1 MNISVI
7 GGGHGCYAAAIE
19 LAEKGHSVRL
29 WRRDSTALETLQGLG
44 HLRVRDFRGERKVSL
59 GQPGD
64 ALTLSFDLA
73 HAVVDAQLLVIAL
86 PSTTHQDLA
95 TELAP
100 LLHDGQVVFLPPGT
114 FGSMV
119 FAQAMVKV
127 GNHAEVAFAETGTL
141 PYLARKHGDNQ
152 VVISGYATRLPT
164 GVFPSRLSESA
175 FAVLREAYPSVE
187 PIEDALSGA
196 LMNAGPIIHPPL
208 ILMNAGPLEH
218 FDTWDIHNEGTVPSI
233 RRVTNALDAE
243 RIAVREAL
251 GYGAPHFPLADHYA
265 TDGDEWMY
273 GRGAHGKLTDSGDWR
288 EDIDLQ
294 KHRYMLEDTRLGLSF
309 LVSVGRW
316 AGVPTPV
323 AQGLLSVASVVSG
336 IDLYA
341 QGRTLES
348 LGLEQLSR
356 SQMTQYL
363 SQGLPA

>member
-19 LAEKGHSVRL
+19 LAEKGHAVRL
-29 WRRDSTALETLQGLG
+29 WRRDAAALAKLQTLG
-44 HLRVRDFRGERKVSL
+44 HLMVRDFRGERRVCL

-64 ALTLSFDLA
+64 ALSLTADLA
-73 HAVVDAQLLVIAL
+73 RAVTDAQLLVIAL
-86 PSTTHQDLA
+86 PSTSHEALA
-95 TELAP
+95 EELAP
-100 LLHDGQVVFLPPGT
+100 LLQDGQVVFLPPGT
-114 FGSMV
+114 FGSLV
-119 FAQAMVKV
+119 FAQAMAKA
-127 GNHAEVAFAETGTL
+127 GNRSQVAFAETGTL
-141 PYLARKHGDNQ
+141 PYLARKHGENQ

-218 FDTWDIHNEGTVPSI
+218 FETWDIHNEGTVPSI

-243 RIAVREAL
+243 RIAVREVL

-323 AQGLLSVASVVSG
+323 AQGLLSLATVVSG

-341 QGRTLES
+341 QGRTLEN
-348 LGLEQLSR
+348 LGLDGLSR
-356 SQMTQYL
+356 IQMAQCL